1 MDTVHKIGRRKTAV
15 ARIYLSEGKG
25 NITVNKKD
33 FKDYFPTGTL
43 QYKVQQPLMLTE
55 NLTSYDVK
63 VNVFGVQAD
72 ADLSENVSAETQYQL
87 KDFLELEERT
97 MSVRSAPVF
106 SFPFYLILIFM
117 SLLAV
122 ATLLTFKK
130 LKTQQR
136 LGRLNF
142 VFNLLATVFVVI
154 SFYIAKNQSATI
166 IEDVVVT
173 ANLVFGFYCF
183 IIATAFA
190 FLAII
195 RIKRVLKLIE
205 SVDRIR

>member
-1 MDTVHKIGRRKTAV
+1 MIQ
-15 ARIYLSEGKG
+15 RIQTLYLVFTITSLLIITSGVTIFSFNSTESEE
-25 NITVNKKD
+25 VE
-33 FKDYFPTGTL
+33 L
-43 QYKVQQPLMLTE
+43 
-55 NLTSYDVK
+55 SVK

-72 ADLSENVSAETQYQL
+72 ADLSENVSEETQDQL

-166 IEDVVVT
+166 IEDVAVT
-173 ANLVFGFYCF
+173 ANLGFGFYCF

-195 RIKRVLKLIE
+195 GIKRDLKLIE